1 MAANILRSRY
11 LGINK
16 GVAKQQ
22 KLAAEGLKEMM
33 DKYPNARVSLYA
45 HSLGSMDG
53 QVALASLED
62 SYLQRI
68 DGAYLYEGPNTYPVL
83 TDKQREQVDKIKYK
97 IFNYV
102 DPKDFIAMQ
111 YPGTGSEGV
120 VGTLVKINS
129 KGKDNWIQQH
139 MWGGYEYDS
148 GYLNVR
154 ESDLQDYRLARAK
167 QAMEQLDIK
176 KKALSERYQKL
187 VAAGYTRS
195 EMIDLDREQATTFA
209 SSLQNLA
216 AISTE
221 AIMAFCDY
229 GVSKVSGRWDA
240 LAQVGATKDTVE
252 TSIIT
257 ELKDMRNKAV
267 KTKEEFDGLSS
278 KLLNGIQELVKKD
291 EGLAGEYKRW
301 GNI

>member
-1 MAANILRSRY
+1 M
-11 LGINK
+11 

-22 KLAAEGLKEMM
+22 ELAAKGLKEMM

-68 DGAYLYEGPNTYPVL
+68 DGAYLYE
-83 TDKQREQVDKIKYK
+83 KQRKQVDKIKYK

-111 YPGTGSEGV
+111 YPETGSEGV

-176 KKALSERYQKL
+176 KKALSERYQKM

-195 EMIDLDREQATTFA
+195 EMIYLDSEQATTFA

-240 LAQVGATKDTVE
+240 LLAQAQAMPNVSRLLSEAEVIDALSQVGATKDTVE

-291 EGLAGEYKRW
+291 EGLAREYKRW